1 MASPA
6 PAARFPYQDASLPV
20 EQRVEDLLSRMAPE
34 DKAGLMFQPIATIG
48 DFEDRGPFDQPSMQD
63 LFERHISH
71 ANIMFAPTARA
82 IAQWY
87 NAVQE
92 AALARPLGIPFTISS
107 DPRHSFTDNPAT
119 ALMAGP
125 FAQWPEPLGLAAIGS
140 EELVERFADLT
151 RREYVA
157 VGIRAALHPQIDLAT
172 EPRWARQAHT
182 FGEDSGLTARLG
194 AAYVRGL
201 QGEESGKRRV
211 SAMAKHFP
219 GGGPQLDGEDPHFSY
234 GREQVYPGDRFD
246 LHLEPFKAAIAAGVR
261 QLMPYYG
268 MPVGTEHEEVGFGF
282 NKSVITGLLREQLG
296 FDGIVCTDWGILG
309 RTFWGVE
316 DLSYEERMAKA
327 LDAGVDQFGGEST
340 TDVLLALVKNGTVA
354 EARLDVSV
362 RRLLREKFEL
372 GLFDDPFVDA
382 ERADAIVGTDASRAE
397 GLAAQAAA
405 HTLLKNA
412 EAGPARLPLAPG
424 LKIYAEGLDA
434 ETVGERAT
442 LVATPQEADVAVL
455 RLQTPYEKRGGADG
469 GVESHIE
476 SFFHAGSLEFP
487 AEEVARVRA
496 VCAAVPTVV
505 DVYLE
510 RPAIVGAFAD
520 DTASLIGNFGAAQTA
535 FVQVLFGEAEPKGR
549 LPFDIPSSMAAVEAS
564 RPDVPFDTDNPTYRF
579 GHGLGY

>member
-1 MASPA
+1 M
-6 PAARFPYQDASLPV
+6 
-20 EQRVEDLLSRMAPE
+20 
-34 DKAGLMFQPIATIG
+34 
-48 DFEDRGPFDQPSMQD
+48 
-63 LFERHISH
+63 
-71 ANIMFAPTARA
+71 
-82 IAQWY
+82 
-87 NAVQE
+87 
-92 AALARPLGIPFTISS
+92 
-107 DPRHSFTDNPAT
+107 
-119 ALMAGP
+119 
-125 FAQWPEPLGLAAIGS
+125 
-140 EELVERFADLT
+140 
-151 RREYVA
+151 
-157 VGIRAALHPQIDLAT
+157 
-172 EPRWARQAHT
+172 
-182 FGEDSGLTARLG
+182 
-194 AAYVRGL
+194 
-201 QGEESGKRRV
+201 
-211 SAMAKHFP
+211 
-219 GGGPQLDGEDPHFSY
+219 
-234 GREQVYPGDRFD
+234 
-246 LHLEPFKAAIAAGVR
+246 
-261 QLMPYYG
+261 
-268 MPVGTEHEEVGFGF
+268 
-282 NKSVITGLLREQLG
+282 
-296 FDGIVCTDWGILG
+296 
-309 RTFWGVE
+309 E

-340 TDVLLALVKNGTVA
+340 TDVLLALVKNGTVT
-354 EARLDVSV
+354 EARLDDSV

-412 EAGPARLPLAPG
+412 EDGPARLPLAPG

-496 VCAAVPTVV
+496 ICAAVPTVV

-564 RPDVPFDTDNPTYRF
+564 RPDVPFDTENPTYRF